1 MTHLIVLTNFNEMN
15 ELSNPELF
23 LSSKV
28 TYDQLPIMMFFQRDQ
43 IYYYHEFL

>member
-15 ELSNPELF
+15 KLSNPELF
-23 LSSKV
+23 SSSKI
-28 TYDQLPIMMFFQRDQ
+28 TYDQLPIMFFQRDQ